1 VTPRTILVL
10 WLVLLA
16 AEQAWLALLAILNLR
31 HVRRHATEIPPAFAA
46 SVDPGTRARSVA
58 YTIERGRFGLL
69 AALVSAGL
77 VAVAVPAGFLGLL
90 DGTCARL
97 PLGPYLRGAAF
108 VLAVSVCS
116 WLANL
121 PFSLYATF
129 SIEARYGFNRTT
141 PKTFALDT
149 LKSLAVSLLVGV
161 PVLLGL
167 FWFMDRA
174 GTLWWVWAFL
184 ALTAFELVVNLL
196 YPLVIAPLFNRFT
209 PLAEGQL
216 RDRILELARR
226 LAFRTRGIFVMDASR
241 RSRHGNAYF
250 TGLGPVKRVVL
261 FDTLVATM
269 DEEEILA
276 VLAHEIGH
284 ERRHHVRK
292 SLALSIALGLAG
304 FWVLSLLVPWTPLY
318 EAFGFGRAGSHAIL
332 VVLSLA
338 AGAFTFPFRPL
349 ASLWSRRH
357 EYEADRFA
365 VDATGGAQGM
375 VGALLRLSKDNL
387 TNLTPHPWY
396 SFYHYSHPTTAER
409 VAALEAYAKTK
420 SARASAQASQAN
432 ASPTRP

>member
-1 VTPRTILVL
+1 VSPRAITFL
-10 WLVLLA
+10 WLGFFV
-16 AEQAWLALLAILNLR
+16 AEQAWLTALAILNLR
-31 HVRRHATEIPPAFAA
+31 HVRRHATEIPPAFAGT
-46 SVDPGTRARSVA
+46 VDPGTRARSVA
-58 YTIERGRFGLL
+58 YTLERGKFGVL
-69 AALVSAGL
+69 ASLVSASL
-77 VAVAVPAGFLGLL
+77 VAAAVSTGFLGLL
-90 DGTCARL
+90 DDACARL
-97 PLGPYLRGAAF
+97 PLGPSLVGASF
-108 VLAVSVCS
+108 VLAASICS

-129 SIEARYGFNRTT
+129 SIEARFGFNRTT

-149 LKSLAVSLLVGV
+149 LKGLALSLLIGL

-174 GTLWWVWAFL
+174 GALWWVWAFL
-184 ALTAFELVVNLL
+184 ALTAFELVMNLL

-209 PLAEGQL
+209 PLAEGAL
-216 RDRILELARR
+216 RDRILDLSRR
-226 LAFRTRGIFVMDASR
+226 LAFRTKGIFVMDASR

-261 FDTLVATM
+261 FDTLVGTM
-269 DEEEILA
+269 SEEEILA

-318 EAFGFGRAGSHAIL
+318 EAFGFGRASSHAIL
-332 VVLSLA
+332 VVLSIA
-338 AGAFTFPFRPL
+338 AGPFTFPFRPL

-365 VDATGGAQGM
+365 VDGMGGAQGM
-375 VGALLRLSKDNL
+375 ISALLRLSKDNL

-409 VAALEAYAKTK
+409 VAALGAYAAMK
-420 SARASAQASQAN
+420 SASSSAPASQAN
-432 ASPTRP
+432 TSPTRP

>member
-1 VTPRTILVL
+1 MYFL
-10 WLVLLA
+10 WLGFYI
-16 AEQAWLALLAILNLR
+16 AEQAWLTALAALNLR
-31 HVRRHATEIPPAFAA
+31 HVRRHATEIPPAFAGA
-46 SVDPGTRARSVA
+46 VDPGTRTRSVA
-58 YTIERGRFGLL
+58 YTLERGRFGVL
-69 AALVSAGL
+69 ASLVSAGL
-77 VAVAVPAGFLGLL
+77 VAAAVSAGFLGLL
-90 DGTCARL
+90 DDACARL
-97 PLGPYLRGAAF
+97 PLGPLLLEAAF
-108 VLAVSVCS
+108 VLAASICS

-129 SIEARYGFNRTT
+129 SIEARFGFNRTT

-149 LKSLAVSLLVGV
+149 LKGLALSLLIGL

-174 GTLWWVWAFL
+174 GALWWVWAFL
-184 ALTAFELVVNLL
+184 ALTAFELVMNLL

-209 PLAEGQL
+209 PLAEGTL
-216 RDRILELARR
+216 RDRILDLARR

-261 FDTLVATM
+261 FDTLVGTM
-269 DEEEILA
+269 NEEEILA

-284 ERRHHVRK
+284 SLRHHVRK
-292 SLALSIALGLAG
+292 SLAVSIALGLAG

-318 EAFGFGRAGSHAIL
+318 EAFGFGRASSHAIL
-332 VVLSLA
+332 VVLSIA
-338 AGAFTFPFRPL
+338 ASPFTFPFRPL

-365 VDATGGAQGM
+365 VDGTGGAQGM
-375 VGALLRLSKDNL
+375 ISALLRLSKDNL

-409 VAALEAYAKTK
+409 VAALEAYAAMK
-420 SARASAQASQAN
+420 SASASAPASQAN